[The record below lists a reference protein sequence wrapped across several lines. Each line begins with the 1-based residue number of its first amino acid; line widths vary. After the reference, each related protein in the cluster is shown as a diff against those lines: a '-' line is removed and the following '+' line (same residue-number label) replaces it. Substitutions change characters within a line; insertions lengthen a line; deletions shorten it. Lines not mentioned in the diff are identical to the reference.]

1 MMVLP
6 ATPETIVAF
15 MEAALAAPEALGGI
29 ANVMPAP
36 PLPFL
41 PADVHGKPIIFAML
55 AYAGSAAE
63 AEKALAPIRALKP
76 LADMVKPGPYMSI
89 YPPED
94 PNYRPTAVSKTL
106 FMDRVTTDDATTM
119 LGFLAESDAPV
130 RVVQLRP
137 LGGATSRIAND
148 ATAYAHRG
156 APIMVNVASFY
167 VGEDDRP
174 RRARWVAD
182 LSAALHQG
190 IDGGYVNFVIEEG
203 PAAVRAAYPEPT
215 YKRLQAAKKRYDP
228 DNMFRLNQNIV
239 PA

>member
-1 MMVLP
+1 MVLP

-15 MEAALAAPEALGGI
+15 MDAALAAPESLGGI

-36 PLPFL
+36 PMPFL

-55 AYAGSAAE
+55 AFAGPASE
-63 AEKALAPIRALKP
+63 ADKALAPIRAMKP

-94 PNYRPTAVSKTL
+94 PNYHPTAVSKTM
-106 FMDRVTTDDATTM
+106 FMDRVSHDDATNM

-137 LGGATSRIAND
+137 LGGAASRVTND
-148 ATAYAHRG
+148 ATAYAHRD
-156 APIMVNVASFY
+156 APIMANVACFY
-167 VGEDDRP
+167 VGEDDKP
-174 RRARWVAD
+174 RRAKWVAD
-182 LSAALHQG
+182 LSQALYQG
-190 IDGGYVNFVIEEG
+190 HDGGYVNFVNEEG
-203 PAAVRAAYPEPT
+203 PDAVRAAYPDAT
-215 YKRLQAAKKRYDP
+215 YKRLQAIKKRYDP
-228 DNMFRLNQNIV
+228 ANLFRLNQNIV